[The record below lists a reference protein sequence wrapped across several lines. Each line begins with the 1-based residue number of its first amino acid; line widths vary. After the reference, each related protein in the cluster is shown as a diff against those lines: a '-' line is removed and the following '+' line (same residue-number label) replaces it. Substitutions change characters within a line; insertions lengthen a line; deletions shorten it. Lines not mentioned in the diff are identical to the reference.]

1 LISLYNGEVLLSFN
15 EKKHS
20 YMVGSEFEN
29 LRELV
34 PSVTTI
40 TGVINKPALVG
51 WAVKVTAE
59 YVEREFLSL
68 CGGTIPLDEIEVKQ
82 IVRDAKRAHRDHTQ
96 DAANIGTIVHNWAE
110 AYAKGE
116 TPPMPTNE
124 QAKAGVIAF
133 LDWLAIHH
141 VEFIATEA
149 KVYSRKHKYAGTCD
163 FDALVDGERCIGD
176 YKTSNGIWPEMR
188 LQTAAYQ
195 HARQEELGI
204 KYAKRWIV
212 RFPKDGS
219 AFEAKPLTDFKG
231 DFDGFLGALK
241 LYRCLEQLKGAA

>member
-1 LISLYNGEVLLSFN
+1 
-15 EKKHS
+15 
-20 YMVGSEFEN
+20 M
-29 LRELV
+29 
-34 PSVTTI
+34 
-40 TGVINKPALVG
+40 
-51 WAVKVTAE
+51 TAE
-59 YVEREFLSL
+59 YAERELMSEWKQGAF
-68 CGGTIPLDEIEVKQ
+68 DEISVKR
-82 IVRDAKRAHRDHTQ
+82 ILRDAKRAHRDHTQ

-116 TPPMPTNE
+116 NPAFPTNV
-124 QAKAGVIAF
+124 QARAGVDAF